1 MKIFTGSSI
10 AHLSQTQ
17 EVRNELVT
25 YKKQS
30 AEDTEIEV
38 ELVKEQ

>member
-1 MKIFTGSSI
+1 MKILLDPSI

-30 AEDTEIEV
+30 AEDT
-38 ELVKEQ
+38 LKYK